1 MSYYENA
8 LKRANLI
15 QTAINYLPDEEAET
29 VTALFP
35 EWQVG
40 VLYKTIGE
48 RLQYGGKLYK
58 VRQAHTSQADWT
70 PDITPALYELID
82 ATHSGTIDNPIPFE
96 TGMAIEKG
104 KYYTQ
109 YETKYLCTRDS
120 INPLYND
127 LSTLIGIYVEVVEQ

>member
-29 VTALFP
+29 VTDLFP
-35 EWQVG
+35 EWQIG
-40 VLYKTIGE
+40 VSYTIGT
-48 RLQYGGKLYK
+48 RIQYGSKLYK

-82 ATHSGTIDNPIPFE
+82 ASHSGTIDDPIPFE
-96 TGMAIEKG
+96 TGMAIEQG

-109 YETKYLCTRDS
+109 YEVKYLCTRDS

-127 LSTLIGIYVEVVEQ
+127 LSTLIEIYVEVVQ

>member
-1 MSYYENA
+1 MSYYNNA
-8 LKRANLI
+8 VIKANLI
-15 QTAINYLPDEEAET
+15 QTAINYLPDKEAET

-82 ATHSGTIDNPIPFE
+82 ATHSGTIDDPIPFD
-96 TGMAIEKG
+96 TGMAIEQG
-104 KYYTQ
+104 KYYVQ
-109 YETKYLCTRDS
+109 YEIKYLCTRDS

-127 LSTLIGIYVEVVEQ
+127 LSTLIGIYVEVVE